1 MNRPQQRIFF
11 NLAAKGTTDPAA
23 TPHPVFSD
31 VRVRQAVRMAIDV
44 DTIAKEIFQGYS
56 KPVWNEFYRPPYA
69 CDIPRPA
76 YDPQGAK
83 ALLEEAGWKDT
94 DGDGIRECRGCKTAK
109 EGDLMKVEFYTYAEY
124 GEPLELTQQYIA
136 ENLKNIG
143 IDAQLTVYE
152 GSVLWA
158 DAGSGGIEQNGNF
171 DLDLWDDGY
180 SGVDPTDYLWELYA
194 SAAAE
199 PGSGWNIVR
208 WKNEEFD
215 TLLDEAYSLDEA
227 NRKQTFC
234 RMAEI
239 LNEEVPVILLFSTI
253 NADAHSTRLEGIQSN
268 INDVVSWNAADWKIV
283 K

>member
-1 MNRPQQRIFF
+1 
-11 NLAAKGTTDPAA
+11 
-23 TPHPVFSD
+23 
-31 VRVRQAVRMAIDV
+31 
-44 DTIAKEIFQGYS
+44 
-56 KPVWNEFYRPPYA
+56 
-69 CDIPRPA
+69 
-76 YDPQGAK
+76 
-83 ALLEEAGWKDT
+83 
-94 DGDGIRECRGCKTAK
+94 
-109 EGDLMKVEFYTYAEY
+109 MKVEFYTYAEY

-143 IDAQLTVYE
+143 IDAQITVYE

-180 SGVDPTDYLWELYA
+180 SGIDPTDYLWELYA
-194 SAAAE
+194 SDAAE

-215 TLLDEAYSLDEA
+215 TLLNDAYSLDEA
-227 NRKQTFC
+227 SRKETFC
-234 RMAEI
+234 KMAKI
-239 LNEEVPVILLFSTI
+239 LNEDVPVILLFSTL

-283 K
+283 Q